1 MCRSEKCLTRRME
14 KLQGDIADK
23 NDPFADK
30 IDEEEAESNEACKD
44 ESDDKNGDI
53 TSSDEEQ

>member
-1 MCRSEKCLTRRME
+1 ME